1 MPHSGA
7 YLEEGVQYCSQ
18 QPCPTILHSVCSF
31 ICCQST
37 ILRLVA
43 LVSSFLTPTPRTKR
57 PWVGLGQ
64 LDLHLRE
71 RRAATWVP

>member
-18 QPCPTILHSVCSF
+18 QPCPTIFLLICSF

-37 ILRLVA
+37 TLRLAA
-43 LVSSFLTPTPRTKR
+43 LVSNFLTPTPRTKR
-57 PWVGLGQ
+57 PWVGLVQ
-64 LDLHLRE
+64 PDLHLGE